1 VKPRNR
7 LKGFWLAV
15 LALAGLAASAL
26 LWADDA
32 GAFQGQILMEYIGQV
47 INGAPTS
54 ASSNQFGNLQGVAGV
69 DPSLQFTFYTQA
81 MTVQAVSNGP
91 LKIVNRTG
99 TTTIYLTSTAG
110 DFSNPDSFRPGAPVQ
125 VSTLRQQ
132 VIVDTSSG
140 AFTVVNINTITTSA
154 QFVSGGNE
162 TQLGEV
168 GQSFQT
174 RLSGH
179 LNAPG
184 CRRRVGSVVMQSE
197 TEAEPSFWTR
207 AVSPNVLA

>member
-1 VKPRNR
+1 MKTRTR
-7 LKGFWLAV
+7 LKGSWLAV
-15 LALAGLAASAL
+15 LVLAAVGAGTLLSAGE
-26 LWADDA
+26 A
-32 GAFQGQILMEYIGQV
+32 GAFDGQILMEYVGQV
-47 INGAPTS
+47 INGTPTP

-81 MTVQAVSNGP
+81 VTNKAVANGP
-91 LKIVNRTG
+91 MRIVDRTG
-99 TTTIYLTSTAG
+99 TTTIYLASTPG
-110 DFSNPDSFRPGAPVQ
+110 DFGNPDSFRSGTPVQ

-132 VIVDTSSG
+132 VIVDTSIG
-140 AFTVVNINTITTSA
+140 AFTVLNINTITTSA
-154 QFVSGGNE
+154 EFMSGGNE

-184 CRRRVGSVVMQSE
+184 MSPTGWFGGYAVG
-197 TEAEPSFWTR
+197 
-207 AVSPNVLA
+207 NKD

>member
-1 VKPRNR
+1 MKPRIR

-15 LALAGLAASAL
+15 LALAAIGASAL
-26 LWADDA
+26 LWADDT
-32 GAFQGQILMEYIGQV
+32 GVFQGQILMEYVGQV
-47 INGAPTS
+47 INGAPAP

-81 MTVQAVSNGP
+81 MTVKAIANGP
-91 LKIVNRTG
+91 LRIVDRTG
-99 TTTIYLTSTAG
+99 TTTIYLASTPG
-110 DFSNPDSFRPGAPVQ
+110 DFSNPDTFRSGTPVQ

-132 VIVDTSSG
+132 VIVDTLTG
-140 AFTVVNINTITTSA
+140 PFTVVNINTITTA
-154 QFVSGGNE
+154 QQFVSSGNE

-184 CRRRVGSVVMQSE
+184 MSPTGWFGGYAVGS
-197 TEAEPSFWTR
+197 R
-207 AVSPNVLA
+207 N